1 MEHSVEGMHI
11 HCYSHDISPAI
22 KDAYDSG
29 TVSALLEYLQHGGRE
44 YIALW
49 RQTVENRI
57 WQGGHPLLAPGV
69 SLVYSVSRN

>member
-1 MEHSVEGMHI
+1 MHI

-57 WQGGHPLLAPGV
+57 WQGGHPLLVPGV